1 MASLVWQAW
10 QGRCGAVCLARYGRP
25 GWVWRVMVRFGVV
38 RYGSRG
44 MSGFCGV
51 RFGKVWQHVGEWRG

>member
-1 MASLVWQAW
+1 
-10 QGRCGAVCLARYGRP
+10 
-25 GWVWRVMVRFGVV
+25 MVRFGVV

-51 RFGKVWQHVGEWRG
+51 RFGKVWQACRGVARLVGVRSVTVR

>member
-1 MASLVWQAW
+1 MA
-10 QGRCGAVCLARYGRP
+10 R
-25 GWVWRVMVRFGVV
+25 RVMVRFGVV

-51 RFGKVWQHVGEWRG
+51 RFGKVWQVHVGEWRG